1 MTFGEIVQSVRM
13 KKARSLI
20 RSTSLSIEKIAAQVG
35 YQNAEH
41 FNRLFRKKYGLTPVQ
56 YRNRK

>member
-1 MTFGEIVQSVRM
+1 M